1 MRRKPPVWA
10 PVGHPQLAGRYLPS
24 KRLISV
30 STSSA
35 HMEAETSLLG
45 ARALE
50 EGFPLWA
57 GRRGWPRAALT
68 LRPALGSEAPALA
81 SGCAVYKL
89 LTRRR

>member
-1 MRRKPPVWA
+1 MRRKPRVWA
-10 PVGHPQLAGRYLPS
+10 PVAHPQLASHYLPS

-50 EGFPLWA
+50 EDFHLWA

-68 LRPALGSEAPALA
+68 LHPALSSEEAPALA
-81 SGCAVYKL
+81 SGCTVL
-89 LTRRR
+89 